1 MSLLIF
7 GGNGFVGSAAARWA
21 LSQGVKVTCVSRSG
35 KPRVQEAWQT
45 QVNYVRGDVFEPA
58 SYRQHL
64 AQAAAVVH
72 SIGVL
77 LDSRTPLNLFQVYQG
92 SYEQMNRDSALTL
105 LGEMASMPKPF
116 VYVSAERG
124 MFFSPRY
131 LSTKREVEAF
141 LANQNTVPYAVV
153 RPGFMYRENTALKP
167 IASVLDVLHAA
178 EGVMGDLGKS
188 ILPTKSLHV
197 DVVGKVIVLA
207 AFRPELNKRTLDVK
221 DIEHEAAGRN
231 SLV

>member
-35 KPRVQEAWQT
+35 RPRVQEPWQSK
-45 QVNYVRGDVFEPA
+45 VDYVRGDVLEPA

-77 LDSRTPLNLFQVYQG
+77 LDSRTPLNLFNVYQG
-92 SYEQMNRDSALTL
+92 SYEQMNRDSALIL
-105 LGEMASMPKPF
+105 LGELANTPKPF

-141 LANQNTVPYAVV
+141 LAKQTAIPYAVV
-153 RPGFMYRENTALKP
+153 RPGFMYREQTSLKA
-167 IASVLDVLHAA
+167 IACAVDVLHAA
-178 EGVMGDLGKS
+178 GGLLGSLEKTVIPS
-188 ILPTKSLHV
+188 KSLHV
-197 DVVGKVIVLA
+197 DVVGKAIVLA
-207 AFRPELNKRTLDVK
+207 ALKPELRGKTLDVQ
-221 DIEHEAAGRN
+221 DIAKLAADTA
-231 SLV
+231 SL